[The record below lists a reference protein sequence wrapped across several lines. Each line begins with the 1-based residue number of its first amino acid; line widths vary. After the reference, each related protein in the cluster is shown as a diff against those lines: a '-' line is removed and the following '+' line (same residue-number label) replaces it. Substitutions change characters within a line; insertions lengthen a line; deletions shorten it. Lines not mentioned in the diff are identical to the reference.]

1 MYDRGTPRDLN
12 MTNFYQQQ
20 LNQMN
25 HQGNNDWHAPN
36 FPGAVQDMRGFAGPS
51 TATGHQSYGFVGAPQ
66 NFGGSPHGYV
76 GQNIGVQRS
85 FQVLPAAMDADLVTT
100 LAKALPLRPLTI
112 TSANLRDINSPNSAA
127 HSIKPRAGIYC
138 LK

>member
-12 MTNFYQQQ
+12 MTNFYQHQ

-25 HQGNNDWHAPN
+25 HQGNNGWHAPN
-36 FPGAVQDMRGFAGPS
+36 FPGAVQGMHGFASPS
-51 TATGHQSYGFVGAPQ
+51 AATGHQSYGFVGAPQ
-66 NFGGSPHGYV
+66 NFSGSPHGYV

-85 FQVLPAAMDADLVTT
+85 LRVLPAAMDAGLVTA
-100 LAKALPLRPLTI
+100 LAKALPLRPL
-112 TSANLRDINSPNSAA
+112 SPRLPSRISTPPTAQPIQLSLA
-127 HSIKPRAGIYC
+127 QGFYC